1 MKNRLGFLHNVRW
14 QLAALFL
21 AGLVVGIYFLVRQGG
36 VEELSAAPSP
46 AKQAYSEALIGS
58 PERLNPLL
66 DSSNPVDRDVDRL
79 LYSGLLRFDST
90 GIPQPDLAQSWGVS
104 QDGTI
109 YNFRLRSDAKWHD
122 GQPVTS
128 ADVVFTV
135 GLMSNGGDIVPK
147 DLQTLWKAVQVKALS
162 TTDLQFIL
170 PEAYAPFADYLTFGV
185 LPSHLLKG
193 TSIDHLVDASFNLHP
208 VGSGPFAFDHFITEN
223 GRISGLVLK
232 AFDGY
237 AGQSPKLREI
247 SFFYYTDEKAAMQA
261 YRDGN
266 VTGIS
271 DISPDLLS
279 EALNEPGLALYS
291 ARLPS
296 TCLIFFNLKSTDA
309 PFLQDVAVRKALY
322 QGLNRQKMIDTI
334 LRGQAISVDG
344 PVLPGTWAYLAGS
357 SPVEYDPAAAQ
368 KALDSA
374 GYVSDPQQGNLRAK
388 DGQALHFTL
397 SYPDDAEHKALAQAI
412 QSDWK
417 ALGVQVDLEPLP
429 YDQLIN
435 QRLATHNYQAA
446 LADIDLSRSPDPD
459 PYPFWDQFQID
470 SGQNYAQWDD
480 KVASEYLEQARI
492 TVDLT
497 QRTRLYHNFQVIFA
511 QQLPALP
518 LFNPVYT
525 FAVDRHIQGIRLGPL
540 FDSSDRFN
548 GIDSWT
554 YVAQIPTQLP
564 LLITA
569 TPRPTTP

>member
-1 MKNRLGFLHNVRW
+1 MKNRIGFLRNVRW

-46 AKQAYSEALIGS
+46 AKQVYSEALIGS

-66 DSSNPVDRDVDRL
+66 DSSNPADRDVDRL

-109 YNFRLRSDAKWHD
+109 YNFRLRSDAEWHD

-128 ADVVFTV
+128 ADVAFTV
-135 GLMSNGGDIVPK
+135 DLMRNGGDIVPK

-162 TTDLQFIL
+162 STDLQFIL

-193 TSIDHLVDASFNLHP
+193 MSIQQLVDANFNLHP

-232 AFDGY
+232 AFDGH

-247 SFFYYTDEKAAMQA
+247 SFFYYKDENAAMQA

-271 DISPDLLS
+271 SVSADLLPQ
-279 EALNEPGLALYS
+279 ALNEPGLALYS

-322 QGLNRQKMIDTI
+322 QGLDRQRMIDTI
-334 LRGQAISVDG
+334 LRGQAILVDG

-357 SPVEYDPAAAQ
+357 SPVEYDPTAAQ
-368 KALDSA
+368 KALDTA

-388 DGQALHFTL
+388 DGQALHFKL
-397 SYPDDAEHKALAQAI
+397 SYPDDAEHQALAQAI

-435 QRLATHNYQAA
+435 QRLVTHTYQAV

-470 SGQNYAQWDD
+470 GGQNYAQWDD
-480 KVASEYLEQARI
+480 KMASEYLEQARI

-518 LFNPVYT
+518 LFNPIYT

-548 GIDSWT
+548 GISKWA
-554 YVAQIPTQLP
+554 YVAQIPTP
-564 LLITA
+564 MPLITA
-569 TPRPTTP
+569 TSRSTAP